1 MRALYSFL
9 VIIIVMSFLGS
20 CRKDFSTV
28 TSQGAL
34 TFSKDT
40 VFLDTV
46 FTRTSS
52 STRSFK
58 VYNKSNKAITI
69 PTIELAR
76 GENSYYR
83 LNVDGSAGKS
93 FKNIDILAKDSI
105 YIFVEATIDFDNVT
119 NPIYT
124 DSIVF
129 DKSNNFQDVDL
140 VTLVQDATFYF
151 PERSAD
157 KIKETI
163 VLGVDD
169 EGNNIGVNGRLLKDN
184 ELVWTNEKPHVVYD
198 FIGVP
203 EGKTLTIQAGAKV
216 HFHNNSGLLVQKGAT
231 LKVAGSFENEV
242 VFEGDR
248 LEPNFSDVAGQW
260 SAIWLRS
267 GSVNN
272 SINYAIIKNASVG
285 LLVDGVADGTNPK
298 VQVKNTQFYNFSN
311 YGLLARHANLNA
323 ENLVM
328 GNAGQSLLALTA
340 GGTYTVIHSTF
351 ANYWRGGFRK
361 LPAVLVNNYLATIND
376 GKEVITPFNLLQANF
391 TNCIIDGSDNL
402 EFTLDK
408 VDDADFNFNVSHC
421 MLKFNTTNAEILDNP
436 LYKFDNASLYQN
448 IIQNGTPNF
457 KSTSKNQ
464 LFIGKKSDAI
474 NKASKIGAN
483 LVPIDIN
490 RFNRIVT
497 PDIGAYQHID
507 FKVKV
512 TSAF

>member
-1 MRALYSFL
+1 MRVLYSFL

-28 TSQGAL
+28 ASQGEL
-34 TFSKDT
+34 IFSKDT

-69 PTIELAR
+69 PSIELAR

-93 FKNIDILAKDSI
+93 FENIDILAKDSI

-151 PERSAD
+151 PERNAD
-157 KIKETI
+157 KIKEVI
-163 VLGVDD
+163 VLGVDG

-184 ELVWTNEKPHVVYD
+184 ELVWTNDKPHVVYD

-203 EGKTLTIQAGAKV
+203 EGKTLTIQAGTKV

-231 LKVAGSFENEV
+231 LKVEGSFENEV

-285 LLVDGVADGTNPK
+285 LLIDGVSDGTNPK
-298 VQVKNTQFYNFSN
+298 VQIKNTQFYNFSN

-328 GNAGQSLLALTA
+328 GNAGQTLLALTA
-340 GGTYTVIHSTF
+340 GGNYTVLHSTF
-351 ANYWRGGFRK
+351 ANYWNSARDYS
-361 LPAVLVNNYLATIND
+361 AVLVNNYFSSIDN
-376 GKEVITPFNLLQANF
+376 GEEVVTPFNLQKADF
-391 TNCIIDGSDNL
+391 TNCIIDGSNNL
-402 EFTLDK
+402 VFVLSK

-421 MLKFNTTNAEILDNP
+421 MLKFYASDTEVLNNP

-448 IIQNGTPNF
+448 IILNGNPNF
-457 KSTSKNQ
+457 KNRFKNQ
-464 LFIGKKSDAI
+464 LIIGKKSDAI
-474 NKASKIGAN
+474 NKASQTGAT

-490 RFNRIVT
+490 RFSRT
-497 PDIGAYQHID
+497 TSPDIGAYQHID
-507 FKVKV
+507 FD
-512 TSAF
+512 AEN

>member
-1 MRALYSFL
+1 MRTLYSFL
-9 VIIIVMSFLGS
+9 VIIVAMSFLGS

-28 TSQGAL
+28 ASQGEL

-58 VYNKSNKAITI
+58 VYNKSNKAITV

-76 GENSYYR
+76 GEKSYYR
-83 LNVDGSAGKS
+83 LNVDGVAGKS

-129 DKSNNFQDVDL
+129 DKFNNFQDVDL
-140 VTLVQDATFYF
+140 VTLVQDAAFYF
-151 PERSAD
+151 PERDAD

-184 ELVWTNEKPHVVYD
+184 ELIWTNEKPHVVYD

-231 LKVAGSFENEV
+231 LKVEGSFENEV
-242 VFEGDR
+242 IFEGDR
-248 LEPNFSDVAGQW
+248 LEPSFSDIAGQW

-272 SINYAIIKNASVG
+272 SINYAIIKNAAVG
-285 LLVDGVADGTNPK
+285 LLIDGISDGTNPK

-311 YGLLARHANLNA
+311 YGLLARHANLNV

-328 GNAGQSLLALTA
+328 SNAGQSLLALTA
-340 GGTYTVIHSTF
+340 GGNYTVTHSTF
-351 ANYWRGGFRK
+351 ANYWSSGFRK
-361 LPAVLVNNYLATIND
+361 LPAVLVNNYLATIKD
-376 GKEVITPFNLLQANF
+376 GSEVITPFNLQQADF
-391 TNCIIDGSDNL
+391 TNCIIDGSDSL
-402 EFTLDK
+402 EFILDK
-408 VDDADFNFNVSHC
+408 NENASFNFNVSHC
-421 MLKFNTTNAEILDNP
+421 MLKFNTTNIEVLDNP
-436 LYKFDNASLYQN
+436 LYKFDNGSLYQN
-448 IIQNGTPNF
+448 IIRNGNTNF
-457 KSTSKNQ
+457 KNRFKNK
-464 LFIGKKSDAI
+464 LIIGKKSDAI
-474 NKASKIGAN
+474 NKASQAGAT

-490 RFNRIVT
+490 RFSRT
-497 PDIGAYQHID
+497 TSPDIGAYQHID
-507 FKVKV
+507 FDAKN
-512 TSAF
+512 